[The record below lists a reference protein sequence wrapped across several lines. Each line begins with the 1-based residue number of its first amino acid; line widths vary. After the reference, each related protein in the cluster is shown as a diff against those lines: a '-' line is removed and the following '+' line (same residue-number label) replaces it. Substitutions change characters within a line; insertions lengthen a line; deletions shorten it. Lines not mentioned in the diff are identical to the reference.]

1 MMMGMNIAKEM
12 MDGQKE
18 SDSGKQQK
26 STDAGSNDSDT
37 SGQAAP
43 KFCPNCGQ
51 KNEGSKFCPNC
62 GQKLG

>member
-1 MMMGMNIAKEM
+1 
-12 MDGQKE
+12 
-18 SDSGKQQK
+18 
-26 STDAGSNDSDT
+26 DAGSNDSDT

-62 GQKLG
+62 GQKLS